1 MAPLG
6 TTLPGN
12 MIPLAS
18 QAGIQALLAGELP
31 VAADSWARFVSTAR
45 PRCETEGGGRGR
57 PARDTFG
64 WCQETRQRMRDRHT
78 RRASPRGG
86 RERQRDKAHVR
97 RLLQWSQTVRLDWE
111 GLVGGAWG
119 PAGSGSAA
127 AAAAAP
133 AGRRPAAGSCCSEA
147 GAGGTAD
154 TKSQESSSVFILGA
168 ESEGRGGE
176 GRAGV
181 P

>member
-1 MAPLG
+1 MG
-6 TTLPGN
+6 
-12 MIPLAS
+12 
-18 QAGIQALLAGELP
+18 
-31 VAADSWARFVSTAR
+31 
-45 PRCETEGGGRGR
+45 
-57 PARDTFG
+57 
-64 WCQETRQRMRDRHT
+64 DRHT

-111 GLVGGAWG
+111 GLVVGAWG

-127 AAAAAP
+127 AAAP
-133 AGRRPAAGSCCSEA
+133 AGHRLAAAGSDSEA